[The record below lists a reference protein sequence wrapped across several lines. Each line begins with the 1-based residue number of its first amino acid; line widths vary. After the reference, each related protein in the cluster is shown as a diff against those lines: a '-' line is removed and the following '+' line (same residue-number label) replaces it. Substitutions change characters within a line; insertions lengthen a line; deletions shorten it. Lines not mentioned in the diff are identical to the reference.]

1 MPKIGTLRY
10 LRRAE
15 ASRYLA
21 DVWNVSRTPATLAK
35 LACTGG
41 GPPFQLS
48 GRFPL
53 YTEQGLDDWAQSLLG
68 PVVNSTSEVA
78 ALKANTGEAEAV
90 A

>member
-1 MPKIGTLRY
+1 MTNGVRY

-41 GPPFQLS
+41 SPPFQMS
-48 GRFPL
+48 GRFPV
-53 YTEQGLDDWAQSLLG
+53 YTEQGLDDWARSLLS
-68 PVVNSTSEVA
+68 PVVHSTSELT
-78 ALKANTGEAEAV
+78 ALRANAGEAAP
-90 A
+90 APA